1 VKGLAWSEEVVMI
14 RAVEEIQNRI
24 APVLREHGVRR
35 AGIFGSTARGEARP
49 DSDLDLLVEFEE
61 GRSLL
66 DLVDLRLVLED
77 LLGREAD
84 VVTYASLHPQLR
96 KRVLEEQVEIL

>member
-1 VKGLAWSEEVVMI
+1 MS
-14 RAVEEIQNRI
+14 RAIEEIRNRI
-24 APVLREHGVRR
+24 TPVLRKHGVRR
-35 AGIFGSTARGEARP
+35 AWIFGSIARGEARP
-49 DSDLDLLVEFEE
+49 ESDLDLLVEFEE

-84 VVTYASLHPQLR
+84 VVTYASLHPGLR
-96 KRVLEEQVEIL
+96 ERVLEEQVEIL

>member
-1 VKGLAWSEEVVMI
+1 MI

-49 DSDLDLLVEFEE
+49 DSDIDLLVEFEE

-84 VVTYASLHPQLR
+84 VVTYASLHPKLR

>member
-1 VKGLAWSEEVVMI
+1 MS
-14 RAVEEIQNRI
+14 RAIEEIRNRI
-24 APVLREHGVRR
+24 TPVLREHGVRR

-49 DSDLDLLVEFEE
+49 ESDLDLLVEFEE

-84 VVTYASLHPQLR
+84 VVTYASLHPRLR
-96 KRVLEEQVEIL
+96 ERVLEEQVEIL

>member
-1 VKGLAWSEEVVMI
+1 MT
-14 RAVEEIQNRI
+14 RAVQVIKERI

-35 AGIFGSTARGEARP
+35 AAVFGSTARGEDRP
-49 DSDLDLLVEFEE
+49 GSDLDLLVEFEQ

-66 DLVDLRLVLED
+66 DLIDLQLVLED

-84 VVTYASLHPQLR
+84 VVTYASLHPLLR
-96 KRVLEEQVEIL
+96 ERVLAEQVEIL

>member
-1 VKGLAWSEEVVMI
+1 MI

-96 KRVLEEQVEIL
+96 KKVLEEQVEIL

>member
-1 VKGLAWSEEVVMI
+1 MI
-14 RAVEEIQNRI
+14 RAVEEIQDRI

>member
-1 VKGLAWSEEVVMI
+1 MS
-14 RAVEEIQNRI
+14 RAIEEIRNRI
-24 APVLREHGVRR
+24 TPVLRKHGVRR

-49 DSDLDLLVEFEE
+49 ESDLDLLVEFEE

-84 VVTYASLHPQLR
+84 VVTYASLHPRLR
-96 KRVLEEQVEIL
+96 ERVLEEQVEIL

>member
-1 VKGLAWSEEVVMI
+1 MN
-14 RAVEEIQNRI
+14 RAIEEIQHQI

-35 AGIFGSTARGEARP
+35 AAVFGSTARGEARP

-77 LLGREAD
+77 MLGREAD
-84 VVTYASLHPQLR
+84 VVTYASLHPLLR
-96 KRVLEEQVEIL
+96 DSVLGEQVEIL

>member
-1 VKGLAWSEEVVMI
+1 MS
-14 RAVEEIQNRI
+14 RAIEEIRNRI
-24 APVLREHGVRR
+24 APVLRKHGVRR

-49 DSDLDLLVEFEE
+49 ESDLDLLVEFEE

-84 VVTYASLHPQLR
+84 VVTYASLHPGLR
-96 KRVLEEQVEIL
+96 ERVLEEQVEIL

>member
-1 VKGLAWSEEVVMI
+1 MVLAWILEVVMI
-14 RAVEEIQNRI
+14 RAVEEIQNRS

-96 KRVLEEQVEIL
+96 KKVLEEQVEIL